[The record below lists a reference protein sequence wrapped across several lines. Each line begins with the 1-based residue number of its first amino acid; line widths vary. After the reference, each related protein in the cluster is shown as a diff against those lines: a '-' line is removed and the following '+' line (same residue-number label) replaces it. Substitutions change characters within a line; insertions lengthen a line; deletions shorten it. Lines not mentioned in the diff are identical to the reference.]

1 MKLHKSIAISIVTIV
16 LSSCSFAANVAEQ
29 SSIPT
34 PDIGTDVQVGKFLE
48 VTAPNG
54 WNSFKTDEAVSLEIR
69 NISENPITSGPDFGM
84 RIFVRSDQ
92 GWIEVK
98 NKAGYEYELI
108 TLEPTENYDPFKTV
122 GTFVLPELP
131 DYSVASDIRIFV
143 FGDLIENGKEPKKV
157 ASYIDLKLN
166 P

>member
-1 MKLHKSIAISIVTIV
+1 MKLHKNIVLSIATIV
-16 LSSCSFAANVAEQ
+16 LSSCSFATNGAEQ

-34 PDIGTDVQVGKFLE
+34 PDIGTNVQVGKFLE

-54 WNSFKTDEAVSLEIR
+54 WKSFKTDEAVSLEIR
-69 NISENPITSGPDFGM
+69 NISKHPITSGPDFGM
-84 RIFVRSDQ
+84 RIFVRTDK

-98 NKAGYEYELI
+98 NKASYEYELI

-122 GTFVLPELP
+122 GTFVIPDLP

-143 FGDLIENGKEPKKV
+143 FGDLIENGKASKKV
-157 ASYIDLKLN
+157 ASFIDLRLN